1 VGVLGGGGDQ
11 GMWSIKFH
19 VLKHKHTVKNIL
31 QRNDF
36 EIGQK
41 SCNGEVEE
49 GTSFMFGLA

>member
-1 VGVLGGGGDQ
+1 MLGGGGDL
-11 GMWSIKFH
+11 GMWSIKDH
-19 VLKHKHTVKNIL
+19 VLKHKHTFKNIL